1 METKTNERNEENR
14 TKNYIALS
22 CSGASDLGEL
32 TDLVTRK
39 IRKEF
44 PNTSM
49 NCLAKLG
56 FGDQTLVDAIAKEQ
70 ALVIDGCPIDCGRK
84 LMGKN
89 GITNFKHIRLTDFG
103 YIKGQTPATA
113 ETVDTTIQKIRV
125 QI

>member
-1 METKTNERNEENR
+1 METKSSCGCGGSC

-32 TDLVTRK
+32 TDKVTRK
-39 IRKEF
+39 IRSEL

-56 FGDQTLVDAIAKEQ
+56 FGEQSLIDAIGKEQ

-84 LMGKN
+84 IMEKN
-89 GITNFKHIRLTDFG
+89 GISNFKHIRLTDFG
-103 YIKGQTPATA
+103 YVKGQTPATSEMIEA
-113 ETVDTTIQKIRV
+113 TAQKIRE

>member
-1 METKTNERNEENR
+1 METNCGCGGNC

-32 TDLVTRK
+32 TDKVTRK
-39 IRKEF
+39 IRSEI

-56 FGDQTLVDAIAKEQ
+56 FADQTLIDAIAKEQ

-84 LMGKN
+84 IMEKN

-103 YIKGQTPATA
+103 YVKGQTPATPEMIESTA
-113 ETVDTTIQKIRV
+113 QKIMAQV
-125 QI
+125 